1 MDIRNS
7 SRLAEV
13 IESSTTQFIAECY
26 ELYGLPPFGALVK
39 TADPP
44 LEVFGV
50 VAQASTAG
58 VEPGRRPIAR
68 GKDEASEAAVYQSN
82 PQLAHLLRSEF
93 TVLVIGYMQDG
104 EVRQYLPPKPARIHA
119 FVYAATAEEVK
130 HLSGAFGFLS
140 LLVRASVQTPPEELI
155 AAVLREMAQ
164 VQPDPRAF
172 LVAAGKELTALLAE
186 DYQRLK
192 AILGRLRA

>member
-1 MDIRNS
+1 MVIRNS

-13 IESSTTQFIAECY
+13 IESTTTQFIAECY

-68 GKDEASEAAVYQSN
+68 GKDEVSEAAVYQSN
-82 PQLAHLLRSEF
+82 PQLVQLLRSEF
-93 TVLVIGYMQDG
+93 TVLVIGHMQDG
-104 EVRQYLPPKPARIHA
+104 NVRQFLPPKPARIHA
-119 FVYAATAEEVK
+119 FVHAATPEEVK
-130 HLSGAFGFLS
+130 QFSRSFGFLS
-140 LLVRASVQTPPEELI
+140 LLVRASVQTSPEELI
-155 AAVLREMAQ
+155 AAVLREMAL

-172 LVAAGKELTALLAE
+172 LVAAGKELTALLSD

-192 AILGRLRA
+192 AILGRLRQ